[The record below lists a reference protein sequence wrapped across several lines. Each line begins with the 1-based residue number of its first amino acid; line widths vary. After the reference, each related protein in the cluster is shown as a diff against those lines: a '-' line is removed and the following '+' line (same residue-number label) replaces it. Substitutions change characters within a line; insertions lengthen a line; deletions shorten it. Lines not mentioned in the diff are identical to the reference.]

1 MLKSQTKLFIDC
13 LEMLLLLLWRHID
26 YYINA
31 RSQSTNNA
39 AQPSTSIPN
48 VNASANDLNQTARPA
63 LAESRSGWG
72 MSLFAP
78 FRRKEQTPSPGVGAP
93 LGTSTVGSGPAGSR
107 NLGRSLLT
115 VSALGGKG
123 GKSSEEAQAE
133 LFKAD
138 VAAAL
143 EPVLERL
150 EGIQL
155 VSSLFPIYLA

>member
-1 MLKSQTKLFIDC
+1 
-13 LEMLLLLLWRHID
+13 MLLLLLWRHID

-31 RSQSTNNA
+31 RSLNTNNA
-39 AQPSTSIPN
+39 AQPSTTTPN
-48 VNASANDLNQTARPA
+48 ADLDQATRPS

-93 LGTSTVGSGPAGSR
+93 LGTTSTVGSGPAGSR

-138 VAAAL
+138 VAAVL
-143 EPVLERL
+143 EPILERL

-155 VSSLFPIYLA
+155 VSSLFIYFGVTC